1 MSRQPG
7 HHGGRAHLS
16 TLVSALSFVVVA
28 VAVCGIASSGTA
40 AHGSAS
46 LRPAPAP
53 LRHAS
58 SASAVLASVG
68 LRSHGASTTATC
80 GADGVACTD
89 VVVPLDRT
97 GVVPGSITL
106 HVESLPAEGAERGV
120 MMLIAGGPGQGSA
133 TVFDIG
139 DRDSAAL
146 YRALFPG
153 YRIVAFDNR
162 GTGKSGLLN
171 CPALQRATGFAGQE
185 TIALGCA
192 TSIGANRDFY
202 STRDHADDTD
212 AVRAALGVE
221 RIAMWGISYGTKLAL
236 AYALAYPTH
245 VDRILLDS
253 VLPTTYPDPY
263 QANVLR
269 DIPRALANY
278 CGISAC
284 RAATSNYVGEVTAVA
299 NALAARPATGA
310 IRLPGGGK
318 RKVTV
323 SGLDVLSVL
332 VESDLNPGLAA
343 LLPAAIHA
351 ASIGDRGPLLR
362 LHDLNLAAEA
372 SPAEDLSAGLNAAT
386 NCVDGHF
393 PWDAATPV
401 ADRPA
406 RYRAAVAA
414 LPPGSLGSFGT
425 WAADLGAASF
435 CLAWPSPLR
444 PILPLGPGPLPNI
457 PVLAINGGYDMRTP
471 TASAQEVVSGFPQ
484 GQLLVVPAV
493 GHSVVTADQSI
504 CALRAVRT
512 WIDGRRVPATCA
524 RPPFLVP
531 PVGAYPP
538 GARSSKPLSPKG
550 TLALSRRSIHEATAI
565 WLASG
570 LGAGKPVAGL
580 TSGRLVVGA
589 NRSFRLDHYGIAPG
603 VELTGRLKIVGDG
616 LPFSFEGTVAVS
628 GKRAARGTL
637 RLTKG
642 TLSGNLG
649 GRPVA

>member
-1 MSRQPG
+1 MNPRPG
-7 HHGGRAHLS
+7 K
-16 TLVSALSFVVVA
+16 
-28 VAVCGIASSGTA
+28 ASV
-40 AHGSAS
+40 
-46 LRPAPAP
+46 RD
-53 LRHAS
+53 AS
-58 SASAVLASVG
+58 SASALVAAVG
-68 LRSHGASTTATC
+68 LRSKDASTTAGC
-80 GADGVACTD
+80 GSDGLSCTD

-106 HVESLPAEGAERGV
+106 HVESLPAEGTERGV

-133 TVFDIG
+133 TAFDIG
-139 DRDSAAL
+139 DKDSAAL

-171 CPALQRATGFAGQE
+171 CPTLQRATGFVGQE
-185 TIALGCA
+185 EIARGCA
-192 TSIGANRDFY
+192 TSIGSNRDFY
-202 STRDHADDTD
+202 GTPDHADDTD
-212 AVRAALGVE
+212 AVRRALGVDKV
-221 RIAMWGISYGTKLAL
+221 AMWGVSYGTKLAL

-253 VLPTTYPDPY
+253 VLPTVYPDPFE
-263 QANVLR
+263 ANVLR
-269 DIPRALANY
+269 DIPRALASY

-284 RAATSNYVGEVTAVA
+284 RAATSDYAGDVTTVA
-299 NALAARPATGA
+299 NALAAHPAVGTV
-310 IRLPGGGK
+310 RLPSGGT
-318 RKVTV
+318 RKVRV
-323 SGLDVLSVL
+323 GGLEMLSVL
-332 VESDLNPGLAA
+332 VDSDLNPGLAA

-351 ASIGDRGPLLR
+351 ARTGESGPLLR
-362 LHDLNLAAEA
+362 LHDLNVAGSATSAE
-372 SPAEDLSAGLNAAT
+372 ELSAGLNAAT

-414 LPPGSLGSFGT
+414 LPPGSLGGFGP

-435 CLAWPSPLR
+435 CLAWPSPVR
-444 PILPLGPGPLPNI
+444 PIAPLGPGPLPNV

-471 TASAQEVVSGFPQ
+471 TASATDVISGFPQ

-493 GHSVVTADQSI
+493 GHSVITADQSI
-504 CALRAVRT
+504 CALRAVRA

-524 RPPFLVP
+524 RAPFIIPPA
-531 PVGAYPP
+531 GAYPP
-538 GARSSKPLSPKG
+538 TAPSVKPLTPRG
-550 TLALSRRSIHEATAI
+550 TLALSRRTIHEATAI

-603 VELTGRLKIVGDG
+603 VELTGRLKVVGDG
-616 LPFSFEGTVAVS
+616 LPFAFEGKLAVS
-628 GKRAARGTL
+628 GKRSARGTL
-637 RLTKG
+637 RLRKG
-642 TLSGNLG
+642 ALSGNLG
-649 GRPVA
+649 GKPVA